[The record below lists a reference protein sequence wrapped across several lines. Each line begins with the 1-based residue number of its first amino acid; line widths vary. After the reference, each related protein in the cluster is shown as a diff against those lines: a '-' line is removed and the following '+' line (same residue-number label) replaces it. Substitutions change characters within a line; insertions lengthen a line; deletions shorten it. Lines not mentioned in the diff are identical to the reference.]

1 MKTSLPVCLAI
12 AATLGLSA
20 CSKTEEGVY
29 SPPSKAHEQPV
40 FPPALVEEPSA
51 ESRSKDADAE
61 KPAPDNSAAAAAV
74 TATPATEP
82 ADA

>member
-1 MKTSLPVCLAI
+1 MKTSLPVLLAF
-12 AATLGLSA
+12 ALTLGLSA

-40 FPPALVEEPSA
+40 FPPALVEEKPA
-51 ESRSKDADAE
+51 EPEVVE
-61 KPAPDNSAAAAAV
+61 KPAEEKTASEQGTADT

-82 ADA
+82 ADV